1 MSRCFDGQGLK
12 QKVIFVTGGAKSGKS
27 SFALSEAAKHE
38 GQKAFIATAGALD
51 EEMTNRIEKHKGE
64 RGVGWDTY
72 EEPIRIAEVIKNIE
86 GKYGAIVVDCLTLW
100 LSNLMHAKLDITQEI
115 ENLVEVFRN
124 SGPSPR
130 RVACGDRTLNSGLFL
145 VSNEV
150 GAGIVPEN
158 KLARE
163 FRDLA
168 GTMNQKIAGVSDEVF
183 MVVAGIP
190 VQIKG

>member
-1 MSRCFDGQGLK
+1 MSKYSDGQDQK

-27 SFALSEAAKHE
+27 SFVLNEAAKNE
-38 GQKAFIATAGALD
+38 GQKAFIATAEALD
-51 EEMTNRIEKHKGE
+51 EEMLNRIEKHKGE
-64 RGVGWDTY
+64 RGEGWDTY
-72 EEPIRIAEVIKNIE
+72 EEPLQIAATVAKLAGGYSVI
-86 GKYGAIVVDCLTLW
+86 VLDCLTLW
-100 LSNLMHAKLDITQEI
+100 LSNAMHRNADIELEI
-115 ENLVEVFRN
+115 ENFLNILRN
-124 SGPSPR
+124 GKP
-130 RVACGDRTLNSGLFL
+130 NSHIYI

-168 GTMNQKIAGVSDEVF
+168 GTMNQRVAGVSDEVF

-190 VQIKG
+190 VKIKG

>member
-1 MSRCFDGQGLK
+1 MSKCSKAQALK

-27 SFALSEAAKHE
+27 SFALSEAEKIK
-38 GQKAFIATAGALD
+38 GRKAYIATAEALD
-51 EEMTNRIEKHKGE
+51 EEMKNRIEKHKEQRGE
-64 RGVGWDTY
+64 GWDTY
-72 EEPIRIAEVIKNIE
+72 EEPLKITEIIKKIE

-100 LSNLMHAKLDITQEI
+100 LSNLMHAKLDIAQEL
-115 ENLVEVFRN
+115 EKLVEVLKDL
-124 SGPSPR
+124 SLITHHSS
-130 RVACGDRTLNSGLFL
+130 LYL

-150 GAGIVPEN
+150 GTGIVPEN

-168 GTMNQKIAGVSDEVF
+168 GTMNQKVAGVSDEVF

-190 VQIKG
+190 VKIKG

>member
-1 MSRCFDGQGLK
+1 MSSSPDAQGLK

-27 SFALSEAAKHE
+27 SFALSEAAKHG
-38 GQKAFIATAGALD
+38 GQKAFIATAEALD
-51 EEMTNRIEKHKGE
+51 EEMKNKIEKHKGE
-64 RGVGWDTY
+64 RGEGWDTY
-72 EEPIRIAEVIKNIE
+72 EVPLQIAETIARLTGRYRVI
-86 GKYGAIVVDCLTLW
+86 VLDCLTLW
-100 LSNLMHAKLDITQEI
+100 LSNAMHRDADIEHEM
-115 ENLVEVFRN
+115 ENF
-124 SGPSPR
+124 
-130 RVACGDRTLNSGLFL
+130 LNILRHKKQDSHIYI

-168 GTMNQKIAGVSDEVF
+168 GIINQKVAGASDEVF

-190 VQIKG
+190 VKIKG

>member
-1 MSRCFDGQGLK
+1 MQGLK

-27 SFALSEAAKHE
+27 SFVLSEAAKHE
-38 GQKAFIATAGALD
+38 GQKAFIATAEALD
-51 EEMTNRIEKHKGE
+51 EEMKNRIEKHKGE
-64 RGVGWDTY
+64 RGEGWDTY
-72 EEPIRIAEVIKNIE
+72 EEPLQIAETIAKLAGRYRVI
-86 GKYGAIVVDCLTLW
+86 VLDCLTLW
-100 LSNLMHAKLDITQEI
+100 LSNAMHRNADIEL
-115 ENLVEVFRN
+115 EMEKF
-124 SGPSPR
+124 
-130 RVACGDRTLNSGLFL
+130 LNILRHKKTDSHIYI

-168 GTMNQKIAGVSDEVF
+168 GTMNQRVAGVSDEVF

-190 VQIKG
+190 VKIKG

>member
-1 MSRCFDGQGLK
+1 MSEFSVFADQN
-12 QKVIFVTGGAKSGKS
+12 QKLIFVTGGARSGKS
-27 SFALSEAAKHE
+27 AFALKEAGKV
-38 GQKAFIATAGALD
+38 GGRKAYIATAEALD
-51 EEMTNRIEKHKGE
+51 EEMAKRIDRHKKL
-64 RGVGWDTY
+64 RGDDWDTY
-72 EEPIRIAEVIKNIE
+72 EEPLRITEVIKNIE

-100 LSNLMHAKLDITQEI
+100 LSNLIHADLDITQEI
-115 ENLVEVFRN
+115 ENLVEVFKN
-124 SGPSPR
+124 SGPCLPAGSE
-130 RVACGDRTLNSGLFL
+130 LFL

-168 GTMNQKIAGVSDEVF
+168 GIINQKVAGASDEVF

-190 VQIKG
+190 IKIKG

>member
-1 MSRCFDGQGLK
+1 MSRCSDGQDMK

-27 SFALSEAAKHE
+27 SFALSEAAKRE
-38 GQKAFIATAGALD
+38 GQKAFIATAEALD
-51 EEMTNRIEKHKGE
+51 EEMVNRIEKHKGQ
-64 RGVGWDTY
+64 RGEGWDTY
-72 EEPIRIAEVIKNIE
+72 EEPLRITEVIKNIE

-100 LSNLMHAKLDITQEI
+100 LSNLIHANLDITQAI
-115 ENLVEVFRN
+115 ENLIEGFKN
-124 SGPSPR
+124 SELGTP
-130 RVACGDRTLNSGLFL
+130 NSELYL

-150 GAGIVPEN
+150 GTGIVPEN

-168 GTMNQKIAGVSDEVF
+168 GIMNQKVAGASDEVF

-190 VQIKG
+190 VKIKG